1 VKQKVLLID
10 DDPKILLLQK
20 TYLEIEGFSVTHFDG
35 ASLDALND
43 ILNRDRPDVILMD
56 VNLRHINGFSLL
68 KNIRQSENFKTI
80 PIIMTSGMDV
90 RFRCEQ
96 EGANAFLMKPYMPDE
111 LTRLLRSLL
120 AAQ

>member
-1 VKQKVLLID
+1 MKQKVLLID

-20 TYLEIEGFSVTHFDG
+20 TYLEIEGFSVAHFDG

-43 ILNRDRPDVILMD
+43 ILNSDRPDVILMD
-56 VNLRHINGFSLL
+56 VNLRHINGFNLL
-68 KNIRQSENFKTI
+68 KNIRQAI

-90 RFRCEQ
+90 GFRCEQ

-120 AAQ
+120 VA

>member
-1 VKQKVLLID
+1 MKQKVLLID

-20 TYLEIEGFSVTHFDG
+20 TYLEIEGFSVAHFDG

-43 ILNRDRPDVILMD
+43 ILNHDRPDVILMD
-56 VNLRHINGFSLL
+56 VNLRHINGFTLL
-68 KNIRQSENFKTI
+68 RNIRQSENYKTI
-80 PIIMTSGMDV
+80 PVVMTSGMDMGL
-90 RFRCEQ
+90 RCHQ

-120 AAQ
+120 AV